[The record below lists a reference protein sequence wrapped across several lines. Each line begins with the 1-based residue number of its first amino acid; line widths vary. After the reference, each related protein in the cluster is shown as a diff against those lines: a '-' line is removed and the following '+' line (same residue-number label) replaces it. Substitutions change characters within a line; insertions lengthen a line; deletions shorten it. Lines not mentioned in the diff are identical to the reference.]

1 MRSILFL
8 LLLIGMQ
15 VNCWSQDT
23 TLNNGSM
30 RNTLSADKS
39 KIVTDSTKLIIDSTK
54 LHNPRKATRYS
65 AMLPG
70 LGQAYNKQ
78 YWKIPI
84 VYGVLAIPVS
94 TFIYNNDLYNKTKF
108 AYTALIKQKNGDP
121 SDVSKIDPTL
131 KNLSIG
137 SVQSYRNI
145 FRRDRDYSILWFLIA
160 WGVNVVDATVFGHLK
175 EFDVSD
181 NLSMRVEPL
190 IQPQL
195 RQTGISLHFNLKNSQ
210 AR

>member
-1 MRSILFL
+1 MRSILIL

-15 VNCWSQDT
+15 ENCWSQDT
-23 TLNNGSM
+23 TVKKAINNAA
-30 RNTLSADKS
+30 LSTDTS
-39 KIVTDSTKLIIDSTK
+39 KIVFADTVKRHI
-54 LHNPRKATRYS
+54 PRLATRYS

-84 VYGVLAIPVS
+84 VYGILAIPIS

-108 AYTALIKQKNGDP
+108 GYTALQKQKNGDA
-121 SDVSKIDPTL
+121 SDVDKIDPAL
-131 KNLSIG
+131 KSLSIG
-137 SVQSYRNI
+137 SMQSYRNA
-145 FRRDRDYSILWFLIA
+145 FRRDRDYSILWFFIG
-160 WGVNVVDATVFGHLK
+160 WGINVVDATVFGHLK

-181 NLSMRVEPL
+181 NLSMRIEPM

-195 RQTGISLHFNLKNSQ
+195 RQTGLSLQFNLKNTH

>member
-1 MRSILFL
+1 MRLILFL
-8 LLLIGMQ
+8 LLLIGLQ
-15 VNCWSQDT
+15 ANCWSQDST
-23 TLNNGSM
+23 MNKVIDKPRLTSD
-30 RNTLSADKS
+30 SAKNSILDKI
-39 KIVTDSTKLIIDSTK
+39 KH
-54 LHNPRKATRYS
+54 HNPKLATRYS

-108 AYTALIKQKNGDP
+108 AYTALLKQKNGDA
-121 SDVSKIDPTL
+121 SDVDKIDPSL
-131 KNLSIG
+131 RQLSIG
-137 SVQSYRNI
+137 SMQSYRNI

-160 WGVNVVDATVFGHLK
+160 WGVNVVDATVYGHLK

-195 RQTGISLHFNLKNSQ
+195 RHTGVTLHFNLKNSHS
-210 AR
+210 R

>member
-1 MRSILFL
+1 MRSIFIL
-8 LLLIGMQ
+8 LLMIGWQ
-15 VNCWSQDT
+15 ANCLSQDT
-23 TLNNGSM
+23 IVNKKKTAPS
-30 RNTLSADKS
+30 LSNDSS
-39 KIVTDSTKLIIDSTK
+39 KAMLFDSVKR
-54 LHNPRKATRYS
+54 HNPRLATRYS

-94 TFIYNNDLYNKTKF
+94 TYIYNNDLYNKTKF
-108 AYTALIKQKNGDP
+108 AYTALIKQRNGDA
-121 SDVSKIDPTL
+121 SDVDKIDPTL
-131 KNLSIG
+131 KSLSIG
-137 SVQSYRNI
+137 SLQSYRNI
-145 FRRDRDYSILWFLIA
+145 FRRDRDYSILWFFIG

-181 NLSMRVEPL
+181 NLSMRVTPV

-195 RQTGISLHFNLKNSQ
+195 RQTGISLQFNLKNTH